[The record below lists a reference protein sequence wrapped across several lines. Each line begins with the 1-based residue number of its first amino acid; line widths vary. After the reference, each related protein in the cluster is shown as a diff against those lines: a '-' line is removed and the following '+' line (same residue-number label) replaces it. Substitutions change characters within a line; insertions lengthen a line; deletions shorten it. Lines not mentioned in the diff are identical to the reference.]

1 MSSCDESNIKKNYI
15 VQSAAD
21 FDVLSACTA
30 FYTNNIY
37 NCTGGTLTLHSDI
50 VSANTINAS
59 VYLSGGTNLLDI
71 LVSLDNFTTG
81 ATLIGS
87 TAYFDRTNS
96 LSAYT
101 LDLSS
106 LDISDTYITAFTY
119 DNANTFTISD
129 NSGTTFNATIN
140 IVTGLTVNG
149 GLSATTVSACT
160 GIYTSNLYGCSP
172 ITIHDSVQSI
182 TSSAT
187 GTTSFAFGEDNN
199 AHGRFSFAINRLNTS
214 SGLASFAS
222 GRRSIA
228 SGSYSHSI
236 GVDTKATATASYAE
250 GSNTVAS
257 GSSAHAEGESTI
269 AGSGHAHAEGN
280 LTIAIGESSHSEG
293 EGTTASG
300 IASHAEGYYNLA
312 IGNASHAEGGHDGSP
327 MSNPTSATTHSA
339 HAEGMGTLASGIAS
353 HAEGKATIAGGDYSH
368 AEGWGTN
375 AGGDYSHAEGWSTT
389 ASHWAAHS
397 EGQSTE
403 ATKETAHSEGDNT
416 IADGWAS
423 HSQGKYTQALGDHSH
438 SGGKGFLASAPQIV
452 AYGNTSFIHFEQTS
466 ASGYIGAYGDYSA
479 ILGGNDHN
487 IGTGSTSSGIF
498 AGSGN
503 TIDDDVLRSVVL
515 GGYDITGIT
524 NDTVYVPNLNIGTA
538 PIDNSLSQIIAR
550 GSDGTIKYRDVNSII
565 SAATSADTYVTGFTY
580 DNANTFTIS
589 DNSGSTFNATINTVT
604 GLTSN
609 GDIEVIGD
617 VIVTGGTGNVSSKQF
632 YVEGNLGLDW
642 DFGSNS
648 VTLGNVSDGTIINGT
663 SLTVNSD
670 TTINGNLSATTISA
684 TTYFGDGSN
693 LTGIPHTT
701 DTFVS
706 GGTYNDITDII
717 TFTNNTGGTFNV
729 TGITDTFVTGF
740 TWNPTTFDLTIEQ
753 NNGVIDE
760 TVNLSVLASDVYVLS
775 GTYNPTTGIVTYT
788 NSTGGTFQVSGF
800 TTGMTD
806 SYTTDAY
813 ISGTE
818 IKFDNNIQGVDY
830 YNVDLLPLLSGKT
843 DVSLFN
849 SYTSDTQTV
858 LDSKVSGATNL
869 SSTGIF
875 AQKNGENLEFKGLTS
890 TGGTVT
896 ITNDS
901 TIVNIEI
908 PIDTNTFVTGFTY
921 DDINTFTITR
931 NDGTAFT
938 QTINVLSAT
947 TISGG
952 TLYGDGSNLTGVGG
966 TFTGNTSAT
975 CITDLWVTNI
985 SGCSPVT
992 IGTEAIFNQ
1001 DVSGATSIW
1010 TTPNPGGGAV
1020 NLMTPA
1026 LTIRQQGSSQNFS
1039 GPAIRFHNTN
1049 ANENAYIYYQ
1059 DGGSGAY
1066 NGNAFNFIS
1075 DGGFNFEGSGN
1086 LGGDGFF
1093 RVAKGQSSFIIDDNG
1108 SAPRTDI
1115 RINNGNGGTAYS
1127 RLGLGA
1133 TGDYWYFE
1141 ADDVNTPMHIG
1152 WDDGVTEKNVFI
1164 FTTSAGTIDTNITIT
1179 SGFTL
1184 SQTPTLNNSGTD
1196 ILIRNSSTGDVEY
1209 RDITS
1214 ITADTNTTITGFT
1227 YDDSNTFTIS
1237 DSDGSNYSASI
1248 NIMTG
1253 LTINGESTGTTLTV
1267 NGQSVFS
1274 GSSTDVVQ
1282 IYGSGSTT
1290 PIFRIQGSA
1299 GELFSVTDSLVGE
1312 LFAVNDISGIPI
1324 LQVHSDNRIIL
1335 GDNLAPS
1342 LYTTAKVT
1350 ASSGSST
1357 SIYSVPV
1364 SAYTGAWFEY
1374 TANDGTSLRAG
1385 NIASI
1390 FTASDVNHNET
1401 TTTDIG
1407 NTSDLIMDVSVSGGN
1422 ATLTASATTSNWEI
1436 KTIIRSI

>member
-199 AHGRFSFAINRLNTS
+199 AHGHFSFAINRLNTS

-222 GRRSIA
+222 GRGSIA

-236 GVDTKATATASYAE
+236 GVGTKATATASYAE

-269 AGSGHAHAEGN
+269 AGSNRAHAEGN

-353 HAEGKATIAGGDYSH
+353 HAEGNLTTASGSYSH
-368 AEGWGTN
+368 A
-375 AGGDYSHAEGWSTT
+375 GGSNSI
-389 ASHWAAHS
+389 AS
-397 EGQSTE
+397 G
-403 ATKETAHSEGDNT
+403 
-416 IADGWAS
+416 I
-423 HSQGKYTQALGDHSH
+423 
-438 SGGKGFLASAPQIV
+438 
-452 AYGNTSFIHFEQTS
+452 TSFIH
-466 ASGYIGAYGDYSA
+466 
-479 ILGGNDHN
+479 
-487 IGTGSTSSGIF
+487 STSSLVTG
-498 AGSGN
+498 
-503 TIDDDVLRSVVL
+503 DRSVVL
-515 GGYDITGIT
+515 GGQNITGTT

-550 GSDGTIKYRDVNSII
+550 GSDGTIKYRDVDSII

-706 GGTYNDITDII
+706 GGTYNDITDI
-717 TFTNNTGGTFNV
+717 
-729 TGITDTFVTGF
+729 
-740 TWNPTTFDLTIEQ
+740 
-753 NNGVIDE
+753 
-760 TVNLSVLASDVYVLS
+760 
-775 GTYNPTTGIVTYT
+775 
-788 NSTGGTFQVSGF
+788 
-800 TTGMTD
+800 
-806 SYTTDAY
+806 
-813 ISGTE
+813 
-818 IKFDNNIQGVDY
+818 
-830 YNVDLLPLLSGKT
+830 
-843 DVSLFN
+843 
-849 SYTSDTQTV
+849 
-858 LDSKVSGATNL
+858 
-869 SSTGIF
+869 
-875 AQKNGENLEFKGLTS
+875 
-890 TGGTVT
+890 
-896 ITNDS
+896 
-901 TIVNIEI
+901 
-908 PIDTNTFVTGFTY
+908 
-921 DDINTFTITR
+921 
-931 NDGTAFT
+931 
-938 QTINVLSAT
+938 
-947 TISGG
+947 
-952 TLYGDGSNLTGVGG
+952 
-966 TFTGNTSAT
+966 
-975 CITDLWVTNI
+975 
-985 SGCSPVT
+985 
-992 IGTEAIFNQ
+992 
-1001 DVSGATSIW
+1001 
-1010 TTPNPGGGAV
+1010 
-1020 NLMTPA
+1020 
-1026 LTIRQQGSSQNFS
+1026 
-1039 GPAIRFHNTN
+1039 
-1049 ANENAYIYYQ
+1049 
-1059 DGGSGAY
+1059 
-1066 NGNAFNFIS
+1066 
-1075 DGGFNFEGSGN
+1075 
-1086 LGGDGFF
+1086 
-1093 RVAKGQSSFIIDDNG
+1093 
-1108 SAPRTDI
+1108 
-1115 RINNGNGGTAYS
+1115 
-1127 RLGLGA
+1127 
-1133 TGDYWYFE
+1133 
-1141 ADDVNTPMHIG
+1141 
-1152 WDDGVTEKNVFI
+1152 
-1164 FTTSAGTIDTNITIT
+1164 
-1179 SGFTL
+1179 
-1184 SQTPTLNNSGTD
+1184 
-1196 ILIRNSSTGDVEY
+1196 
-1209 RDITS
+1209 
-1214 ITADTNTTITGFT
+1214 
-1227 YDDSNTFTIS
+1227 
-1237 DSDGSNYSASI
+1237 
-1248 NIMTG
+1248 
-1253 LTINGESTGTTLTV
+1253 
-1267 NGQSVFS
+1267 
-1274 GSSTDVVQ
+1274 
-1282 IYGSGSTT
+1282 
-1290 PIFRIQGSA
+1290 
-1299 GELFSVTDSLVGE
+1299 
-1312 LFAVNDISGIPI
+1312 
-1324 LQVHSDNRIIL
+1324 
-1335 GDNLAPS
+1335 
-1342 LYTTAKVT
+1342 
-1350 ASSGSST
+1350 
-1357 SIYSVPV
+1357 
-1364 SAYTGAWFEY
+1364 
-1374 TANDGTSLRAG
+1374 
-1385 NIASI
+1385 
-1390 FTASDVNHNET
+1390 
-1401 TTTDIG
+1401 
-1407 NTSDLIMDVSVSGGN
+1407 
-1422 ATLTASATTSNWEI
+1422 
-1436 KTIIRSI
+1436 